1 MAVKYSFVARG
12 HDILATK
19 ILEGKYKEELKEQ
32 YGAEQVKQWRQ
43 SYDKPPP
50 AIDFND

>member
-19 ILEGKYKEELKEQ
+19 ILEGKYKDVIYQVGRIVISEL
-32 YGAEQVKQWRQ
+32 GGSNLDQV
-43 SYDKPPP
+43 
-50 AIDFND
+50 